1 MTEVSMD
8 DTSTNPITQTSPNGV
23 LSRRLL
29 VLIICCSTVLTLFA
43 TGIQL
48 YIEYRTDIEKMNAN
62 VRFIQSSYIPALA
75 RSLYELNDEQLIL
88 QLDGALQLNDIVYL
102 QIIENVA
109 GEVRQRSV
117 GSENYRNLIRDEF
130 EMTVEVS
137 GKPFRVGTLI
147 VESTTD
153 NITRKILARA
163 TQILTINATKTF
175 VVALLMLWIIQ
186 SVVTRHIADMAH
198 WADGISLNRL
208 FDKPFILN
216 RKATVEDELQHVAH
230 AINKMRKRIAS
241 DITKKEAL
249 EAEARKLTQDLH
261 HSEKLQAIG
270 ELAGGIAHDFNNQL
284 HVILANADLLREQF
298 PNSPEAL
305 QFSDN
310 IIKSCKSSSDLIA
323 NLMNFS
329 RKDINE
335 KVSINMNDLT
345 LEVSELLK
353 LGAGQDIKVLV
364 DLQAEKT
371 QVFGDPSLL
380 QNALLNIGLNARDAL
395 TQGGEI
401 FFETKN
407 VELEPDT
414 FATGPDK
421 KGWFLQCSISDTG
434 SGIHPK
440 DMPRIFEPFFTTK
453 TVGKGTGMGLS
464 AVYGAVQSH
473 NAIIDVSS
481 KKNQGTRFDIY
492 LPLQELENA

>member
-1 MTEVSMD
+1 
-8 DTSTNPITQTSPNGV
+8 
-23 LSRRLL
+23 
-29 VLIICCSTVLTLFA
+29 
-43 TGIQL
+43 
-48 YIEYRTDIEKMNAN
+48 
-62 VRFIQSSYIPALA
+62 
-75 RSLYELNDEQLIL
+75 
-88 QLDGALQLNDIVYL
+88 
-102 QIIENVA
+102 
-109 GEVRQRSV
+109 
-117 GSENYRNLIRDEF
+117 
-130 EMTVEVS
+130 
-137 GKPFRVGTLI
+137 
-147 VESTTD
+147 
-153 NITRKILARA
+153 
-163 TQILTINATKTF
+163 
-175 VVALLMLWIIQ
+175 
-186 SVVTRHIADMAH
+186 
-198 WADGISLNRL
+198 
-208 FDKPFILN
+208 
-216 RKATVEDELQHVAH
+216 
-230 AINKMRKRIAS
+230 
-241 DITKKEAL
+241 
-249 EAEARKLTQDLH
+249 
-261 HSEKLQAIG
+261 
-270 ELAGGIAHDFNNQL
+270 
-284 HVILANADLLREQF
+284 
-298 PNSPEAL
+298 
-305 QFSDN
+305 
-310 IIKSCKSSSDLIA
+310 
-323 NLMNFS
+323 MNFS